1 MTLDGDSLV
10 GYLRAEYAASGKWR
24 VASFFVGLIVALPA
38 VASVVTNDAQT
49 LYFLA
54 VANLV
59 LLAIWT
65 WINVKYGQK
74 QNAAHSARRAALIV
88 NGLGEELS
96 AGEKRRL
103 MEKFTVGVEAAEN
116 AKKSDYY
123 ASASEP
129 GPLKLL
135 ECLEESA
142 FYSSK
147 LHRVSANAWIGIVVA
162 YAVAF
167 AIVAVF
173 LIPSATND
181 VLMMAVRIF
190 FAATVF
196 ILSADVLGSLLAHWR
211 CSAETSAVLSRIE
224 IAKQGEVNSADALL
238 IMEDYTSAIQSAPE
252 IVPFVYR
259 TQEASLNSLWAGYLK
274 G

>member
-1 MTLDGDSLV
+1 MNLDADILV
-10 GYLRAEYAASGKWR
+10 GYLRAEYAASGNWR

-38 VASVVTNDAQT
+38 VASVVTSDAQT

-54 VANLV
+54 VANFV

-65 WINVKYGQK
+65 WINVKYSQK
-74 QNAAHSARRAALIV
+74 QSAAHAARRAALIV

-103 MEKFTVGVEAAEN
+103 LEKFTVSAAAAEN
-116 AKKSDYY
+116 AKKADYY
-123 ASASEP
+123 ASKSDP

-147 LHRVSANAWIGIVVA
+147 LHRVSANAWI
-162 YAVAF
+162 
-167 AIVAVF
+167 AIVIVYAAIFLGVTVF
-173 LIPSATND
+173 LIPNATNNF
-181 VLMMAVRIF
+181 LMMTIRAF
-190 FAATVF
+190 FALTVF
-196 ILSADVLGSLLAHWR
+196 VLSSDVLGSLIAHTR

-224 IAKQGEVNSADALL
+224 VAKQREVKSADALL

-252 IVPFVYR
+252 IVPFVYQN
-259 TQEASLNSLWAGYLK
+259 QESGLNKLWAVYLK